1 MDSQA
6 FKFLHEA
13 TKEVIGKSEPFS
25 ICGSLPLVGDLQKAG
40 FDIQVPLSWASVFDI
55 S

>member
-13 TKEVIGKSEPFS
+13 TKEVIGESKPFS

-40 FDIQVPLSWASVFDI
+40 FDIQVPLSWTSVFDI